1 MSLFI
6 YPVVKGNLEREI
18 KDTPSI
24 YCSYGDMTTLQEF
37 MFWLNLIELDSDGC
51 SFDTHKL
58 KDELDYCTF
67 HKQDVIESIEEE
79 YANDKSY
86 AGELIDLFRQYAEL
100 LKFAVQG
107 GYGLRWS

>member
-18 KDTPSI
+18 KDAPSI

-51 SFDTHKL
+51 NFDTHKL
-58 KDELDYCTF
+58 QDELDYCTF
-67 HKQDVIESIEEE
+67 HKRDVIESIEEE

-86 AGELIDLFRQYAEL
+86 AGELMDLFRQYEEL
-100 LKFAVQG
+100 LKYTVQG